1 MFVGFFVRCSH
12 DTFVGELVGM
22 FVGHGMGVSDGNIFV
37 IGGGAL
43 VGGLVG
49 DSAGEIA
56 GIAVGP
62 NDPLQLPQV
71 TLQ

>member
-1 MFVGFFVRCSH
+1 MLVGFFVRCSL
-12 DTFVGELVGM
+12 DTFVGELVGT
-22 FVGHGMGVSDGNIFV
+22 FVGHEMGVLVFV
-37 IGGGAL
+37 VGGGAL

-49 DSAGEIA
+49 DTAGEIA

-62 NDPLQLPQV
+62 DDPLQLPQL